1 MAQLKGKD
9 LIVANTSNVKEMK
22 NGRPM
27 NVQLV
32 EGTVEANLVNG
43 IIVTLGPVVPG
54 ESEEM
59 DHVFPATVLPAKDVN
74 TAVKA
79 GTAYV
84 IVAPEIMV
92 EQAQKID
99 GHIGLFRLSK
109 DEVYTAY
116 QLSVHDRM
124 EYSSNHPMVKDEQK
138 AGAVITTRT
147 MATGIVAKP
156 GENVITMAGVYE
168 NSISMVKIELGL

>member
-32 EGTVEANLVNG
+32 EGTAEANLVNG
-43 IIVTLGPVVPG
+43 IIVELGAVVPG
-54 ESEEM
+54 ETEEM
-59 DHVFPATVLPAKDVN
+59 DHVFPATVLAAEKVAA
-74 TAVKA
+74 AVQA

-84 IVAPEIMV
+84 IVAPEINL

-124 EYSSNHPMVKDEQK
+124 EYCAEHPMVE
-138 AGAVITTRT
+138 AGTVITTRT

-156 GENVITMAGVYE
+156 GEGVIAMVGVYD
-168 NSISMVKIELGL
+168 NSIVMKKIEFLPAAE

>member
-43 IIVTLGPVVPG
+43 IIVTLGEVVPG
-54 ESEEM
+54 ETEEM
-59 DHVFPATVLPAKDVN
+59 DHVFPATALSAD
-74 TAVKA
+74 AVAAAVQA
-79 GTAYV
+79 GKAYV

-92 EQAQKID
+92 EQAAKVD

-116 QLSVHDRM
+116 QLNVHDRM
-124 EYSSNHPMVKDEQK
+124 EYSANHPMAA
-138 AGAVITTRT
+138 AGKVITTRT

-156 GENVITMAGVYE
+156 GTTIVMAGVYD
-168 NSISMVKIELGL
+168 NSIEMKKVEFPAAE

>member
-27 NVQLV
+27 NVKLV

-43 IIVTLGPVVPG
+43 IIVTLGEVEPG
-54 ESEEM
+54 ASEEM
-59 DHVFPATVLPAKDVN
+59 DHVFPATALAAS
-74 TAVKA
+74 AVAAAVQA
-79 GTAYV
+79 GKAYV

-92 EQAQKID
+92 EQAAKVD

-124 EYSSNHPMVKDEQK
+124 EYCAEHPM
-138 AGAVITTRT
+138 AGAGKVITTRT

-156 GENVITMAGVYE
+156 GENVIAIAGVYD
-168 NSISMVKIELGL
+168 NSIVMKKVEFLPATE

>member
-32 EGTVEANLVNG
+32 GGTKETDLVNG
-43 IIVTLGPVVPG
+43 IIVTLGEVVPG
-54 ESEEM
+54 ASEEM
-59 DHVFPATVLPAKDVN
+59 DHVFPATALAAKDVAA
-74 TAVKA
+74 AVQA
-79 GTAYV
+79 GKAYV

-92 EQAQKID
+92 EQAQKVD

-124 EYSSNHPMVKDEQK
+124 EYSSNHPMAA
-138 AGAVITTRT
+138 AGKTITTRT

-156 GENVITMAGVYE
+156 GENVIAMAGVYE
-168 NSISMVKIELGL
+168 NSITMKKVEFLPAAE